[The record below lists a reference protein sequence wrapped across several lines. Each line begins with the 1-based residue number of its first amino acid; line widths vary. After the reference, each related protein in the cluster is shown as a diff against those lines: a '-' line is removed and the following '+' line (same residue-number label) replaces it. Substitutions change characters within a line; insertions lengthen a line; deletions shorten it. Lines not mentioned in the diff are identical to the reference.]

1 MTTPKL
7 VTIGLPTWKRLKYL
21 PHVLKKIEARDKA
34 NSLLGRTKFEAITP
48 QSSARYML
56 HALTRLLA
64 RPYKQKRPPSKSVA
78 ILVLLSTRPTLTE
91 DEKISV
97 RHLEHYL
104 GKYDRY
110 LVGPPDSPIR
120 LEGFR
125 IKSFPGKFFGSVT
138 AINHI
143 MYAPLFFKAFEDY
156 RYIFV
161 YHLDSLVFSDQ
172 MEKWCKTDLD
182 YIGAPWMQCPDY
194 PWVTKPR
201 VGNTGFGM
209 MKVESALKVLYNRYR
224 QDPGTY
230 WLDMFT
236 RNSQRV
242 RPIVQ
247 LLRKLQPLFPRSKI
261 VNSPVFEWDIMQ
273 DPGPNSRMSDLFWSD
288 KAVSYLP
295 EYKVASLEQGLEFA
309 FEGGPRTCFEM
320 NGGKMPFGCHAWARY
335 DRSFW
340 EPHLLRS

>member
-1 MTTPKL
+1 
-7 VTIGLPTWKRLKYL
+7 
-21 PHVLKKIEARDKA
+21 
-34 NSLLGRTKFEAITP
+34 
-48 QSSARYML
+48 ML
-56 HALTRLLA
+56 HALTRFFV
-64 RPYKQKRPPSKSVA
+64 RPYKQKRPPSKDVA
-78 ILVLLSTRPTLTE
+78 ILVLLSSRPSLTE
-91 DEKISV
+91 DEKISL

-110 LVGPPDSPIR
+110 LVGPPGSPIR

-125 IKSFPGKFFGSVT
+125 IKTLPAKFFGSAV
-138 AINHI
+138 ASNH
-143 MYAPLFFKAFEDY
+143 MMFTPGFYKAFKEY
-156 RYIFV
+156 RYIFF

-172 MEKWCKTDLD
+172 MEKWCQADLD
-182 YIGAPWMQCPDY
+182 YIGAPWIPCSDY
-194 PWVTKPR
+194 PWITEAR

-224 QDPGTY
+224 REPTTY

-236 RNSQRV
+236 RNSRRV

-247 LLRKLQPLFPRSKI
+247 LLRKLQPRFPRSKV
-261 VNSPVFEWDIMQ
+261 VNALVTEWDKMQ
-273 DPGPNSRMSDLFWSD
+273 DPAPNNRADDIFFSD

-309 FEGGPRTCFEM
+309 FEVAPRKCFEM

-340 EPHLLRS
+340 EPFLLPQESN